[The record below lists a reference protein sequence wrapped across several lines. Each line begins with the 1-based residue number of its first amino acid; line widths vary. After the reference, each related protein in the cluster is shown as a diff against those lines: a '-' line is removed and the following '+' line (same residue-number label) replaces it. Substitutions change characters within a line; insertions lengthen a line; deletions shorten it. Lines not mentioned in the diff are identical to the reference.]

1 MENDETTGFQIP
13 EDVTAVD
20 DLAAAEEAAIAA
32 GEAIGELDDPTDEQ
46 IEALEA
52 IAAHV
57 TALREEGVR
66 REEAGAE
73 RTARLEAA
81 RSALRDPADDEGTEG
96 GEGDEP
102 PAEPE
107 AAAEPDAPAEGTQPE
122 AVAAG
127 ATAPRRRAP
136 SLVRAARSAQAGN
149 PRPAGA
155 RTADNSAVI
164 VASAGTHVEAGS
176 QLNDMDAVVKAFI
189 KRSSAHPRNF
199 TKGLHLKHQVAT
211 FSRGDFGGLEDTN
224 TEYANDP
231 QALIDAAGSEK
242 RLPGGSLTSPE
253 SLAAGGGWCAPSETL
268 YDLVSMETNA
278 GLIDLPE
285 VRINR
290 GGIRFT
296 TGPDFSDIF
305 AGTGFAQTEAQAIA
319 ETEKPCYEV
328 DCPDFEEVRLDAVGL
343 CIRAGILTNVGYPE
357 LVRRV
362 LNGAMIAH
370 QHKVSV
376 RMINQLGT
384 ALGNAV
390 TVTDSGSVA
399 RSTLTSLE
407 LAAEGQRYRFRMQ
420 FNETMEVKLPHWA
433 RIAIRDDLQA
443 RLRQVEPVTD
453 AQIDAH
459 FAARHLNVQF
469 IYNMGDAR
477 VSTVPGGGTL
487 LVDFPDTMPAYI
499 YPAGTFVKG
508 TQDVLSLDT
517 VYDTT
522 DLKKNVYTAAFFEE
536 AVLLA
541 RRAPG
546 GGRLT
551 IPVNSSGR
559 VGPADLPKY
568 GVTDA

>member
-1 MENDETTGFQIP
+1 MGDEQNTGYQIP
-13 EDVTAVD
+13 EDLTAIE
-20 DLAAAEEAAIAA
+20 DLPAAEQSAIEAGNAIS
-32 GEAIGELDDPTDEQ
+32 ELDDPTDDQLTE
-46 IEALEA
+46 LEA
-52 IAAHV
+52 IVAHV
-57 TALREEGVR
+57 EAIRQEGAR
-66 REEAGAE
+66 RAEAGAE

-81 RSALRDPADDEGTEG
+81 RSALSDPADAEG
-96 GEGDEP
+96 GEGESG
-102 PAEPE
+102 EGE
-107 AAAEPDAPAEGTQPE
+107 SGGEGEGEQAPAEGEQAPE

-127 ATAPRRRAP
+127 ATRRRAP
-136 SLVRAARSAQAGN
+136 SLVRGVQREATPAR
-149 PRPAGA
+149 RPAGES
-155 RTADNSAVI
+155 SAVRATI
-164 VASAGTHVEAGS
+164 TASAGTHVEAGS
-176 QLNDMDAVVKAFI
+176 PLTSMDDVVTAFV
-189 KRSSAHPRNF
+189 KRSSAHPRTF

-211 FSRGDFGGLEDTN
+211 FSRGDFGGLVDTN

-285 VRINR
+285 MRINR

-296 TGPDFSDIF
+296 TGPDFSDIYT
-305 AGTGFAQTEAQAIA
+305 GTGFAQTEAQAIA

-357 LVRRV
+357 LVRRT
-362 LNGAMIAH
+362 LNGAFIAH

-376 RMINQLGT
+376 RMINQLNT
-384 ALGNAV
+384 ELGAAV
-390 TVTDSGSVA
+390 TVPDSGSVA

-407 LAAEGQRYRFRMQ
+407 LAAEGQRAFFRMQ
-420 FNETMEVKLPHWA
+420 FSETMEVKLPHWA
-433 RIAIRDDLQA
+433 RVVLRDDLQA
-443 RLRQVEPVTD
+443 RTRQVEPVTD
-453 AQIDAH
+453 AQLDAH
-459 FAARHLNVQF
+459 FAARKLNVQF
-469 IYNMGDAR
+469 LYGYGDAR
-477 VSTVPGGGTL
+477 IVSVPGGGTL
-487 LVDFPDTMPAYI
+487 LVDFPDTMPAMI

-508 TQDVLSLDT
+508 TQDVISLDT

-522 DLKKNVYTAAFFEE
+522 DLQRNVYTAAFFEE

-559 VGPADLPKY
+559 VGPATLPSY
-568 GVTDA
+568 GTADAA